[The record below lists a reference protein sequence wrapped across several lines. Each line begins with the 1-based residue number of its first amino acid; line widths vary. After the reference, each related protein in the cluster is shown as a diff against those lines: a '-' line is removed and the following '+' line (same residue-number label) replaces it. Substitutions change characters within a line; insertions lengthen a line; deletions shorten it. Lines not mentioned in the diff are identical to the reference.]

1 MNWCAALVTTL
12 VVGTGR
18 RAHTR
23 RVLVAERDDATRAAI
38 SAALE
43 LAGLRVVARC
53 PDAAAALSELERRR
67 VDVCL
72 IGLDLPGGGVTTA
85 RAIAARPDK
94 PRIIILAATG
104 RERDIFAAL
113 RAGAD
118 SFVVKD
124 IDASSLPE
132 QVVAVAAGHAVLP
145 AGMTARLI
153 DEFRSLT
160 RTPLQ
165 REQIAPPDS
174 EGALAPLPPDEGG
187 S

>member
-1 MNWCAALVTTL
+1 MLWRAALISGL
-12 VVGTGR
+12 VVGVVPRTPKP
-18 RAHTR
+18 
-23 RVLVAERDDATRAAI
+23 RVLVAERDEATRRGI

-43 LAGLRVVARC
+43 QAGLRVIASC
-53 PDAAAALSELERRR
+53 PDAAAAISALGWRR